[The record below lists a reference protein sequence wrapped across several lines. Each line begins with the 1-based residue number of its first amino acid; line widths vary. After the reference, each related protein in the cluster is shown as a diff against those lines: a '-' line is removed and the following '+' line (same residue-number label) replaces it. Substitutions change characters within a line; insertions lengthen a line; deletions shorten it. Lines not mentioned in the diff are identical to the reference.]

1 MSPDNTQTSYDT
13 VAEEYA
19 RRIAN
24 ELEHKPFDR
33 DLLDR
38 FAREV
43 AGRGPVCDL
52 GCGPGHVTRYLY
64 ERGVDVFGLDLSPA
78 MLTEARRL
86 NPGLVFRQGDMHALD
101 APDASWAGIAALY
114 SLIHIPR
121 TEQPGVL
128 RELRRVLIPGGL
140 LLLSFHIG
148 DEVRHLDEWWGRPVS
163 VDFIFFEPAEM
174 SGYLQAAGFTG
185 VETLLRP
192 PYPAV
197 ESQTERAYLL
207 AQKT

>member
-1 MSPDNTQTSYDT
+1 MPPVNTQASYDA
-13 VAEEYA
+13 VADEYT

-38 FAREV
+38 FAREL

-52 GCGPGHVTRYLY
+52 GCGPGHVTRYLH

-78 MLTEARRL
+78 MVAEAQRL
-86 NPGLVFRQGDMHALD
+86 NPAIPFQQGDMHALD
-101 APDASWAGIAALY
+101 APDAAWAGIAALY

-121 TEQPGVL
+121 AEQVGVL
-128 RELRRVLIPGGL
+128 RELRRVLMPGGP

-148 DEVRHLDEWWGRPVS
+148 SEVRHLDDWWGRPVS
-163 VDFIFFEPAEM
+163 VDFIFFEPA
-174 SGYLQAAGFTG
+174 
-185 VETLLRP
+185 
-192 PYPAV
+192 
-197 ESQTERAYLL
+197 
-207 AQKT
+207 

>member
-1 MSPDNTQTSYDT
+1 MSPGNTQASYDT
-13 VAEEYA
+13 VADEYA

-33 DLLDR
+33 ELLDR
-38 FAREV
+38 FARAV

-52 GCGPGHVTRYLY
+52 GCGPGHVTRYLH

-78 MLTEARRL
+78 MLAEAQRL
-86 NPGLVFRQGDMHALD
+86 NPGIEFRQGDMRALD
-101 APDASWAGIAALY
+101 AADGEWSGAAAMY

-121 TEQPGVL
+121 AEVPGVL
-128 RELRRVLIPGGL
+128 REVRRVLQSNGP

-148 DEVRHLDEWWGRPVS
+148 GEVRHLDEWWGRPVS

-174 SGYLQAAGFTG
+174 SGYLQAAGFTV

-192 PYPAV
+192 PYPEV
-197 ESQTERAYLL
+197 EAQTERAYLL
-207 AQKT
+207 ARKT